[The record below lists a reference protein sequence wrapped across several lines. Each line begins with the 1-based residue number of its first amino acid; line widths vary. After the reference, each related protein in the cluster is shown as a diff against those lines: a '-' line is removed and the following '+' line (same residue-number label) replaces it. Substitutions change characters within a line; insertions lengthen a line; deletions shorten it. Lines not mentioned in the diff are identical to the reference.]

1 MEARTNVV
9 FLTDIE
15 NIFFKVDAEGYF
27 GHSAICFEQPV
38 TVEGNNEKDYD
49 DEEGEENE
57 GVVYI
62 DEDIMDID
70 NDG

>member
-27 GHSAICFEQPV
+27 DHSAICFEQPV